1 MLQTLNN
8 TTWVYKDEPST
19 EDILANDA
27 IIQITGEIEIYSTGQ
42 FNSVYALGFG
52 GIGDGWYPSVKI
64 NQDDDNFISIIIDA
78 IKFGTV
84 TISCSKIT
92 EGQFLNGFEKAY
104 RRDRKYVITT
114 KELVKLAN
122 TIRE

>member
-19 EDILANDA
+19 QDTLANDA
-27 IIQITGEIEIYSTGQ
+27 IIQITGEIEIYSEEQ
-42 FNSVYALGFG
+42 FNSVYALRF
-52 GIGDGWYPSVKI
+52 DGSWFPSVKI
-64 NQDDDNFISIIIDA
+64 NQNDDNFISITIDA